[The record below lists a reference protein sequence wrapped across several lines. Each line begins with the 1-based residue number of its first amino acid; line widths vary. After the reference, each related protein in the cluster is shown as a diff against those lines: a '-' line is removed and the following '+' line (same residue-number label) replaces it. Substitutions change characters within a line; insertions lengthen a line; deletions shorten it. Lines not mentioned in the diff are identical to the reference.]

1 MAILN
6 TLNTL
11 LGTANVAFFYTI
23 FIWLL
28 FDTLRLTK
36 HNNHV
41 SHFKHKPTLF
51 AIITFLFTA
60 IISLLNVAFLFYDY
74 TYNYTIGYNSVSLT
88 LTWVL
93 ATIVSFYSMKIAF
106 GEKKRFPFVLILWWV
121 YATIVDIISVSFKLV
136 KIKNHETVN
145 LWVLLSEDNIVDI
158 VSLPVL
164 LLLCFNTLP
173 NVCVRDEREIEQG
186 LLQKEC
192 ESESLSEDDDEEAF
206 TKASLWSKL
215 TFRWLNPI
223 FKIGRIQKLELSHV
237 PSVPHSETASSAS
250 SMLEESLRKQK
261 LQGGSLTKAILHSI
275 WNSLAFNA
283 VLAGI
288 ILINY

>member
-6 TLNTL
+6 TL
-11 LGTANVAFFYTI
+11 LGTTNVAFFYTI

-36 HNNHV
+36 HNHI
-41 SHFKHKPTLF
+41 SPFKHKPTLF

-93 ATIVSFYSMKIAF
+93 ATIVSLYSMKTRF
-106 GEKKRFPFVLILWWV
+106 GEKKRFPFVLILWWL
-121 YATIVDIISVSFKLV
+121 YATIIAIISMSFKLV

-158 VSLPVL
+158 VSLPML

-173 NVCVRDEREIEQG
+173 NVCVREESEIEQG

-192 ESESLSEDDDEEAF
+192 ESESLSQDDEETF

-215 TFRWLNPI
+215 TFRWLNTI

-283 VLAGI
+283 ALAGI